1 MLLLL
6 SVGQELPFV
15 LSKLKQMDYLVYR
28 HLQSGFQRY
37 AECVGMVDT
46 GYFKRSERQVLAK
59 MNPFTRLNNN
69 DENENEINVNDYIGE
84 NNRRTSDDIYR

>member
-46 GYFKRSERQVLAK
+46 GYFKR
-59 MNPFTRLNNN
+59 
-69 DENENEINVNDYIGE
+69 
-84 NNRRTSDDIYR
+84 YRH